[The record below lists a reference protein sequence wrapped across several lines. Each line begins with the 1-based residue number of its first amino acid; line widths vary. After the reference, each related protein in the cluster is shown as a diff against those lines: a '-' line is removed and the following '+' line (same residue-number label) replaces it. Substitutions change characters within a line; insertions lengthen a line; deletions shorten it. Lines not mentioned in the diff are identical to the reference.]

1 MRRRCSPALI
11 LGLFV
16 LSLCAIAPAFAVASS
31 QEVLR
36 DCVDGKIDGTY
47 SQKDFRE
54 ALQNLSSDV
63 DQYTDCRGVIEAARL
78 NAASGSSASGG
89 SAASGSLALPSFG
102 PDPLASATPAQ
113 RVAVA
118 AAQQTAP
125 PSLTIGGKVVEP
137 AALGAR
143 RPVASSLASLPA
155 PLLATI
161 VLAMLAGGGA
171 LGASLIPRV
180 RKYLD
185 L

>member
-16 LSLCAIAPAFAVASS
+16 LALCAIAPAFAVASS

-63 DQYTDCRGVIEAARL
+63 DQYTDCRAVIEAARL
-78 NAASGSSASGG
+78 NAASGGSTPGG
-89 SAASGSLALPSFG
+89 LLALPSFG
-102 PDPLASATPAQ
+102 PDPLANATPAQ
-113 RVAVA
+113 RIAVA
-118 AAQQTAP
+118 AAQQSAP

-143 RPVASSLASLPA
+143 RPVATSVASLPA